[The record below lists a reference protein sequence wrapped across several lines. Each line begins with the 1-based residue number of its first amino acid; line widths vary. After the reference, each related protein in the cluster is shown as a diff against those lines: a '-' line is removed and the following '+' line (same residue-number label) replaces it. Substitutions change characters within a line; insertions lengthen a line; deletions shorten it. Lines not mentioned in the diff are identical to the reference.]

1 MIYYKMI
8 QIFDIY
14 SFEWGVKLL
23 TKGVLLLDKLNISH
37 NFGWSAGGGAFF
49 RCDLGIMT
57 YQPRHLPLPG
67 VVWSFFYLYV
77 DLCSKWFEDP
87 PQHPK
92 KNGLAI
98 GRVLVIQMIVW
109 INRHGVIKM
118 IRIWRVRDG
127 PAPKGVYSERSISR
141 WWFRF
146 FKIYPYLETR
156 STGLKTTNQILDNH
170 GTPKKKQLMLH
181 HVTESY
187 DSDT

>member
-1 MIYYKMI
+1 MGSKAFDKRCLAFR
-8 QIFDIY
+8 QTEHFSQFWLVGWRRRIFPMWSWHNDILAP
-14 SFEWGVKLL
+14 SPAL
-23 TKGVLLLDKLNISH
+23 T
-37 NFGWSAGGGAFF
+37 WSCLEFF
-49 RCDLGIMT
+49 LSVCL
-57 YQPRHLPLPG
+57 
-67 VVWSFFYLYV
+67 
-77 DLCSKWFEDP
+77 DLCSKRFEDP

-156 STGLKTTNQILDNH
+156 STGLKTTN
-170 GTPKKKQLMLH
+170 
-181 HVTESY
+181 
-187 DSDT
+187 